1 MVVYIMKRHMEGG
14 SEHRHI
20 AKVLWQERGG
30 DTTETSTTAQ
40 MVDWIRNKGGEAFV
54 KDGSGREVVVGWVD
68 ATPPYLRTHADGV
81 PTDNLLSLPEF

>member
-1 MVVYIMKRHMEGG
+1 MAVYIIKRHMEGG

-20 AKVLWQERGG
+20 AKVMWEEKVGSKT
-30 DTTETSTTAQ
+30 DTSTTAQ

-54 KDGSGREVVVGWVD
+54 KDSSNREVAVGWVD
-68 ATPPYLRTHADGV
+68 ETPPYLRTHADGV